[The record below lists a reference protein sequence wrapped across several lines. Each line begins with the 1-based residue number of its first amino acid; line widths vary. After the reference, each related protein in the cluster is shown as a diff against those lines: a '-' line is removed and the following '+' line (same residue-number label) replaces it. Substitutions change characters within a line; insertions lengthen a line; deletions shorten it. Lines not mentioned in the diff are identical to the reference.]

1 MKKYSNSNIERERE
15 RERTWLKKVGAFFWN
30 LNLNK
35 LRNNNDTP
43 FFKD

>member
-15 RERTWLKKVGAFFWN
+15 RAWLKRVGAFFWN